1 MSVKNYYDVLDL
13 SPTATSDEIKEAYRL
28 LVSMLHPDKF
38 PPGSKQQQ
46 WAHTKVQGINEAYSV
61 LKDPQ
66 RRSQYDAETTHR
78 KQSERDNDER
88 RFREEQQRKQA
99 ADAAQRQRD
108 AETRRKREAEAARER
123 DKEKPVFCAKCGTR
137 LQAIGTFCSHCGYA
151 TTSPPRQ
158 QSATSDNPTVIGGL
172 SHVDYSEVFARFET
186 AGGKW
191 VPSFNLLAF
200 FIGPI
205 WYLLKGMW
213 PKAVG
218 LGLASFVLISI
229 TGGAGVFIPWLYYGF
244 FANWDLY
251 LFERQGKQG
260 W

>member
-1 MSVKNYYDVLDL
+1 MSAKNYYDLLDL
-13 SPTATSDEIKEAYRL
+13 SPTATSDEVKEAYRL

-38 PPGSKQQQ
+38 PSGSKQQQ
-46 WAHTKVQGINEAYSV
+46 WAHIKLQGINEAYSV

-66 RRSQYDAETTHR
+66 RRSQYDFETAQR
-78 KQSERDNDER
+78 RQSDRDSDGR
-88 RFREEQQRKQA
+88 RFREEEQRKQA
-99 ADAAQRQRD
+99 DEAAQRQR
-108 AETRRKREAEAARER
+108 EAEER
-123 DKEKPVFCAKCGTR
+123 RRHEQEKPAFCARCGTPI
-137 LQAIGTFCSHCGYA
+137 QAVGTFCSKCGYA

-158 QSATSDNPTVIGGL
+158 QATTSDTPTIVGGL
-172 SHVDYSEVFARFET
+172 SHVDYSSVFARFET

-218 LGLASFVLISI
+218 LGLASFILISI
-229 TGGAGVFIPWLYYGF
+229 TGGAGIFIPWLYYGF